1 VDQRTLVERVKR
13 GDQDAYAALVHGSI
27 VRLDIAARLIL
38 RDPELARDA
47 VQEALFRAWRD
58 IRGLRDPDRFDAW
71 LYRLVVNACLDQL
84 RRRGRRPMEIAI
96 AEIHAPI
103 EPDHASAIADRD
115 MVDVVLKG
123 LDPRGRAIVVLHYY
137 LGLPL
142 TDVAGALGI
151 PVGTVKSRLHRA
163 LGEMRA
169 SVPPDSTLR
178 LSGIPER
185 NLA

>member
-1 VDQRTLVERVKR
+1 
-13 GDQDAYAALVHGSI
+13 
-27 VRLDIAARLIL
+27 
-38 RDPELARDA
+38 
-47 VQEALFRAWRD
+47 
-58 IRGLRDPDRFDAW
+58 
-71 LYRLVVNACLDQL
+71 
-84 RRRGRRPMEIAI
+84 MEIAI

-169 SVPPDSTLR
+169 SVPPDSTPR

>member
-1 VDQRTLVERVKR
+1 MID
-13 GDQDAYAALVHGSI
+13 I
-27 VRLDIAARLIL
+27 VL
-38 RDPELARDA
+38 R
-47 VQEALFRAWRD
+47 
-58 IRGLRDPDRFDAW
+58 
-71 LYRLVVNACLDQL
+71 
-84 RRRGRRPMEIAI
+84 
-96 AEIHAPI
+96 
-103 EPDHASAIADRD
+103 
-115 MVDVVLKG
+115 G

-169 SVPPDSTLR
+169 SVPPDSTPR
-178 LSGIPER
+178 PSGIPER